1 MEGMNEVLEQEQ
13 EQKEQATS
21 INPLDYVTI
30 PVKEYRKLIRKIEQ
44 VKADKKV
51 AEVTA
56 ELTNKTEDYRR
67 WWRDEEKK
75 ADNLQAQ
82 VNELRT
88 NLDLAKAQIQELLN
102 IKEAKDA

>member
-1 MEGMNEVLEQEQ
+1 MEDQKELLEQEQ
-13 EQKEQATS
+13 AEKATS

-44 VKADKKV
+44 VKADKKI

-56 ELTNKTEDYRR
+56 ELNEKAEGYRK

-82 VNELRT
+82 VDELRA
-88 NLDLAKAQIQELLN
+88 NLDQAKAQIQELLN
-102 IKEAKDA
+102 IKEVKDA

>member
-1 MEGMNEVLEQEQ
+1 MEDQKELFEQEQ
-13 EQKEQATS
+13 AEQTS

-44 VKADKKV
+44 IKADKKI

-56 ELTNKTEDYRR
+56 ELTEKAEDYRK

-75 ADNLQAQ
+75 ADKLAAD
-82 VNELRT
+82 VEELRA
-88 NLDLAKAQIQELLN
+88 NLDQAKAQIQELLN

>member
-1 MEGMNEVLEQEQ
+1 MEENMEVFE
-13 EQKEQATS
+13 EQKKDTT

-44 VKADKKV
+44 IKADTKV

-56 ELTNKTEDYRR
+56 NLKEKAEDYRR

-82 VNELRT
+82 VDELRA
-88 NLDLAKAQIQELLN
+88 NLDQAKAQIQELLN